1 MSILKERFQM
11 ETFER
16 ILKKSLLYV
25 FCLLNAV
32 DIAQTLSFLRMG
44 IESNPFAVYYP
55 YIWFPL
61 KFLFTFG
68 LPLGLYQLDV
78 YLDEKE
84 DEGFYDLL
92 KSLVGLTYLMVLVAD
107 AFFLFVVLRN
117 MSILGRLV

>member
-1 MSILKERFQM
+1 M

-16 ILKKSLLYV
+16 ILKINLLYV
-25 FCLLNAV
+25 FCLLNAI
-32 DIAQTLSFLRMG
+32 DMAQTLSFLRLG

-78 YLDEKE
+78 YLDKKE
-84 DEGFYDLL
+84 DEGFHNFL
-92 KSLVGLTYLMVLVAD
+92 KSLVGLTYFMVLIAD
-107 AFFLFVVLRN
+107 IFFFSVVLRN
-117 MSILGRLV
+117 MSILGRLI